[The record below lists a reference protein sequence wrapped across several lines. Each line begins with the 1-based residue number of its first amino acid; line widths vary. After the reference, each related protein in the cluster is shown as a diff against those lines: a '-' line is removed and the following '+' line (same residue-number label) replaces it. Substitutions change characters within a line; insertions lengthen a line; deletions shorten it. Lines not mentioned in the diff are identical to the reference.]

1 MVSLPSTGKAALH
14 YKVARCVQILGTLA
28 GCSVAAL
35 AAARAS
41 AARSRVWWQSTMQW
55 LVSSP
60 RGLHVTRRPPKSAI
74 SASSSA
80 VSACTGRR

>member
-1 MVSLPSTGKAALH
+1 M
-14 YKVARCVQILGTLA
+14 A
-28 GCSVAAL
+28 GCSVVTL
-35 AAARAS
+35 AAARDS
-41 AARSRVWWQSTMQW
+41 AASRVWWQSTMQW

-80 VSACTGRR
+80 VSAYTGRR